1 MRTAAAASRNAVHI
15 TQTLLPYLDRLAA
28 TAPAGHPL
36 LGLEIASGTGQ
47 HLEMIAPAH
56 GSFTWQPS
64 ELDGG
69 ALLHID
75 ERLAPFHNCLPA
87 CQLDVRN
94 SAEATAL
101 LDRISSPDSRVPP
114 VSVGMVVNLFH
125 IAEPAVVEDFF
136 ALMAAVCHQAGGL
149 AVYGPFKVEGQFT
162 SDGNYAFD
170 QQLRGQDPTW
180 GIRDVEAVMET
191 ASAFGFSLVS
201 RHHMPANN
209 FLLWFEHCDTVR

>member
-1 MRTAAAASRNAVHI
+1 MRTAAAASRNAAHI

-28 TAPAGHPL
+28 TVPAGHSL

-47 HLEMIAPAH
+47 HLEMLAPAH
-56 GSFTWQPS
+56 RSFTWQPT
-64 ELDGG
+64 ELDAG

-75 ERLAPFHNCLPA
+75 ERLAPFQNCMPA

-94 SAEATAL
+94 AEAASAL
-101 LDRISSPDSRVPP
+101 LDRISAHDSTVTP

-125 IAEPAVVEDFF
+125 IAAVAVVEDFF

-149 AVYGPFKVEGQFT
+149 AVYGPFKLEGQFT

-170 QQLRGQDPTW
+170 QQLRAQDPTW
-180 GIRDVEAVMET
+180 GIRDVEAVIET
-191 ASAFGFSLVS
+191 ALAYGFSVAR
-201 RHHMPANN
+201 RHDMPANN
-209 FLLWFEHCDTVR
+209 FLLWFDRCDPMG